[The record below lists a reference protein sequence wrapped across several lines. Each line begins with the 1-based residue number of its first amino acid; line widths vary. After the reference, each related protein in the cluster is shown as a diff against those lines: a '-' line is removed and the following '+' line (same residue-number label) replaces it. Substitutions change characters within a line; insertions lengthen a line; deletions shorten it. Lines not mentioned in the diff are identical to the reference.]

1 MKKLCSILIGV
12 LTTLILMLAFGSR
25 TVYAD
30 ITISRPGG
38 EAPIEDID
46 YSWNLSSNPKELRIN
61 SNNLVLSGSMS
72 DVKIYVDCFEDN
84 SQITLKDLTIDCTQ
98 TPTSQVSADEI
109 LYISSFDYDE
119 TVNIVGNC
127 SFNCGDY
134 TGIGM
139 HNNHM
144 LTIKG
149 TENSSLSINSKK
161 MSIFSWGD
169 LNMTGSLRLNIETN
183 PTECI
188 QTVLSNSGNIKID
201 GNVYGTIKNTR
212 DDSPLYT
219 DKNLTINSSGD
230 IELISNNWGGIYF
243 CCEPSQ
249 KLTIGDNLGKL
260 IVRGYGGY
268 DPDFYGAVNGMASDF
283 VELSDNVLVYGS
295 TSINSP
301 ESAIS
306 EDVVIK
312 KPVESQYY
320 SYYVGD
326 DIAKS
331 VMFINKNNT
340 KPSPKPTPSGNTG
353 KGNSEGAYNNYYLLN
368 LLKGLTKG
376 NKEQTAAKEII
387 DRDTYK
393 SSVPSKTVMALDANG
408 KMDMDMK
415 VHPSSEQSVTNQKFL
430 VDYYST
436 QIGKTS
442 KIILTS
448 DIFMRNDLLS
458 ARYGQKDKLAWN
470 NLDYKIPGSIY
481 AVVYNETDGAYL
493 INGTIDANGNAS
505 FEGFILRPASTI
517 TIFTAN

>member
-38 EAPIEDID
+38 EDPIEDMD

-72 DVKIYVDCFEDN
+72 DVKIIVNCYEDN
-84 SQITLKDLTIDCTQ
+84 SQITLEDLAIDCTQ
-98 TPTSQVSADEI
+98 TPTSPVLSNEI
-109 LYISSFDYDE
+109 FIISSDNYDE

-134 TGIGM
+134 TGISM
-139 HNNHM
+139 YNNHM

-149 TENSSLSINSKK
+149 TENSSLSINSKTT
-161 MSIFSWGD
+161 SIYSLGD
-169 LNMTGSLRLNIETN
+169 LSMTGSLRLNIETN
-183 PTECI
+183 TTDCI
-188 QTVLSNSGNIKID
+188 DTVLSQSGNIKID
-201 GNVYGTIKNTR
+201 GNVYGTIKNTS
-212 DDSPLYT
+212 DASPLYT
-219 DKNLTINSSGD
+219 EQNLNINSSGD
-230 IELISNNWGGIYF
+230 IELSSNNWGGIICYGL
-243 CCEPSQ
+243 SQ

-268 DPDFYGAVNGMASDF
+268 DPDFYGAVNGTASDF

-331 VMFINKNNT
+331 VMFINKNNA
-340 KPSPKPTPSGNTG
+340 KPSPKPTPSGNTR
-353 KGNSEGAYNNYYLLN
+353 KGNAEGAYNNYYLLYM
-368 LLKGLTKG
+368 LKGLTKG
-376 NKEQTAAKEII
+376 NKEQAAAKEII

-517 TIFTAN
+517 TIFAAN